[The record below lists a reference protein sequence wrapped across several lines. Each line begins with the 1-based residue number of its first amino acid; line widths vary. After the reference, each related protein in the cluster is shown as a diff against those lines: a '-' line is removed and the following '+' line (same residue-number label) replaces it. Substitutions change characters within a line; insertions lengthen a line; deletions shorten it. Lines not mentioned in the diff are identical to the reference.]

1 MYLEEGDLRRA
12 IFHLGQILSI
22 DPGSDLGSRMISG
35 AFRVMGMFPYYRQS
49 SAK

>member
-1 MYLEEGDLRRA
+1 LRRA
-12 IFHLGQILSI
+12 IFHLEQILSI

-35 AFRVMGMFPYYRQS
+35 AFRVKGMFPYYRRN